1 MAERRATRCQTFT
14 SIVRSNDNA
23 VLADLVSN
31 PGSTA
36 AEVQASL
43 TISQVIVD
51 AVLAFGVKAGIIVA
65 RADFSGIVRYWRADT
80 WVDRILTY
88 VSDARTWA
96 DALASTT
103 PLEGDLAADLV
114 TAGLASNES
123 EAVATALVNLL
134 VNEGTV
140 ETA

>member
-1 MAERRATRCQTFT
+1 MAERRAARCQAFT
-14 SIVRSNDNA
+14 SIVRSNDSA

-43 TISQVIVD
+43 AISQVIVD
-51 AVLAFGVKAGIIVA
+51 AVLAFGVKAGIVVA

-96 DALASTT
+96 DALGSTT
-103 PLEGDLAADLV
+103 PLEGNLAADLV